1 MLAAPGPPV
10 AFLVAIQF
18 RRPAL
23 AHWLCVQYSRRMLAR
38 QPGLFG
44 WEEPKIDVRFSRERR
59 VMLDESAWVE
69 HVPAWVE
76 GHEALFE
83 RLERYV
89 EWHTESREM
98 YERVVATP
106 RLLGTW
112 KEEDRSVPVIVQMRA
127 AVRAR
132 YGREVGWPT
141 LALYRG
147 GEDSVAWHRDRP
159 ARDRKEALVAI
170 VSLGGARRFLVRP
183 LGGGASMAFEIGG
196 GDLMVMGG
204 TAQRKFEHSVPKV
217 AKAEPRIAIM
227 FRWCADVS
235 G

>member
-1 MLAAPGPPV
+1 MA
-10 AFLVAIQF
+10 
-18 RRPAL
+18 
-23 AHWLCVQYSRRMLAR
+23 LAR

-59 VMLDESAWVE
+59 VALDATAWVE
-69 HVPAWVE
+69 HVPQWVE

-83 RLERYV
+83 RIERHV
-89 EWHTESREM
+89 EWQTESREM

-112 KEEDRSVPVIVQMRA
+112 KEEDRSIPVIVQMRVA
-127 AVRAR
+127 IRMR

-147 GEDSVAWHRDRP
+147 GDDSVAWHRDRP
-159 ARDRKEALVAI
+159 LRDRRESIVAV

-183 LGGGASMAFEIGG
+183 LGGGASRTFEIRG
-196 GDLMVMGG
+196 GDLIVMGG
-204 TAQRKFEHSVPKV
+204 TAQRSFEHSVPKM
-217 AKAEPRIAIM
+217 AHAEPRIAIM
-227 FRWCADVS
+227 FRWASPSGVSPDVS